1 MEKRLETKQMKLTKE
16 TLKQIIREELE
27 GITEENNSKVE
38 ISKDAAMNAQ
48 KIAEESKDSQAMQAI
63 FDQLENNP
71 EFMKA
76 IQQAKEQMET
86 MREEKTAGMMMIGA
100 MAGTVAAWKVL
111 YTAAGAT
118 AVAAAAPVIG
128 LSAAS
133 GVAIGAALLAPIV
146 IGFMMD
152 RVIDVATGEVAPPE
166 WAQGPKG
173 EER

>member
-1 MEKRLETKQMKLTKE
+1 MMCGARVSLPLSS
-16 TLKQIIREELE
+16 LLCPLSPSSR
-27 GITEENNSKVE
+27 
-38 ISKDAAMNAQ
+38 NAR
-48 KIAEESKDSQAMQAI
+48 A
-63 FDQLENNP
+63 
-71 EFMKA
+71 
-76 IQQAKEQMET
+76 
-86 MREEKTAGMMMIGA
+86 
-100 MAGTVAAWKVL
+100 
-111 YTAAGAT
+111 AAGAT